1 MMTAATAAAAKAAKE
16 RPSTRSSPAPPGDDP
31 ATAAAT
37 ASPSTSTAATAS
49 TSTSSSSSWFSK
61 LPRPV
66 ATALKRASV
75 AVYVAAAFFSVG
87 TIAIALLSLPHPA
100 ALLWLALMAA
110 LVAAPVAEPSGRGGG
125 LGERFARFS
134 LAAAAE
140 HFPVRVIFDDEKA
153 LLAAAAAPPP
163 PPRPGC
169 HAPAADAA
177 AAAAVTR
184 FVVGY
189 EPHSAL
195 PLGLPITM
203 CDLSPVCPKA
213 FLPRQVVVVDSGAA
227 AAARAAANRNK
238 NGSEANN
245 KPAALNSGF
254 AALRSPRPST
264 SLRTVGGI
272 RVLASSAFMCVPLV
286 RHLWYWIGNREAS
299 AASMPA
305 ILRSGKSVALC
316 PGGKKE
322 RERVCVFF
330 FSSLFFSNSFKTSF
344 FFFFDAS
351 HTHKL

>member
-1 MMTAATAAAAKAAKE
+1 MVAAVAQADEKRT
-16 RPSTRSSPAPPGDDP
+16 SPAPPPTEELP
-31 ATAAAT
+31 AA
-37 ASPSTSTAATAS
+37 AS
-49 TSTSSSSSWFSK
+49 TSTSTTPSPSFFSK

-66 ATALKRASV
+66 ATGLKRASV

-87 TIAIALLSLPHPA
+87 TIALALLSLPHPL
-100 ALLWLALMAA
+100 ALAWLALMAA
-110 LVAAPVAEPSGRGGG
+110 LVAAPVAEPSGGG
-125 LGERFARFS
+125 LSERFARFS

-140 HFPVRVIFDDEKA
+140 HFPVRVILDDEKA
-153 LLAAAAAPPP
+153 LQTAAAALPP

-177 AAAAVTR
+177 AAAAVAR

-195 PLGLPITM
+195 PLGLPISM

-227 AAARAAANRNK
+227 AAARAAANSK
-238 NGSEANN
+238 SLASG
-245 KPAALNSGF
+245 SGF
-254 AALRSPRPST
+254 GGFNAPLRSPRPST

-286 RHLWYWIGNREAS
+286 RHLWFWIGNREAS
-299 AASMPA
+299 AASMRA

-316 PGGKKE
+316 PG
-322 RERVCVFF
+322 
-330 FSSLFFSNSFKTSF
+330 
-344 FFFFDAS
+344 D
-351 HTHKL
+351 